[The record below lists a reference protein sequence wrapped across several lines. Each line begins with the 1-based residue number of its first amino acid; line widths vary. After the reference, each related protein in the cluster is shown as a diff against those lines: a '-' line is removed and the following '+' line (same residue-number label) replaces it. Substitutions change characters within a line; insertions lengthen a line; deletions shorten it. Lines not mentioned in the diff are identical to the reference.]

1 MLIFKMLLLLLTVR
15 QTHLILLDF
24 VNTSFLFFF
33 FNKLKVYS
41 NSASSKSVTDIFP
54 MGFAQFVSLSHY
66 GNSCNISNFFI
77 VIFTFVMVMCDQ

>member
-1 MLIFKMLLLLLTVR
+1 MLIFKMLLLLLIVR

-24 VNTSFLFFF
+24 VDTSFLFI
-33 FNKLKVYS
+33 FNKLKAYS
-41 NSASSKSVTDIFP
+41 NSVSSKSITDIFP